1 VPQDTA
7 NLFNDKKN
15 LLLFRELIRT
25 PQIDNIDIVFKKK
38 SEDIIIQTRSTTKI
52 KEVAKTKNK
61 KIKRKDFKIDIVIL
75 YI

>member
-1 VPQDTA
+1 MPQDTA